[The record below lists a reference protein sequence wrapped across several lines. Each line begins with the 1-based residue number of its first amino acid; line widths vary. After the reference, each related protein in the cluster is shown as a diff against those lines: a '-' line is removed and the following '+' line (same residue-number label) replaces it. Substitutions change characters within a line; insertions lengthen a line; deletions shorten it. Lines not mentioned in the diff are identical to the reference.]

1 VSGVVDRFAGVFIDA
16 IGLPWCLVIVI
27 GGAVL
32 LALAWSTWPRW
43 WPRASW
49 WAAIVRV
56 FRWRGRRGAKGPRR
70 KFSWPKW
77 RWPWRRRKKAA
88 QAKVREIRVLT
99 EPIEGDTLPDVPAEV
114 LVSLADR
121 LAAEGRYAESVR
133 ERLRGMVRE
142 LVDAGV
148 VENRPSL
155 TVSELARAAATR
167 RPPMGSPLGE
177 AVTIFSDIWYGER
190 DAHLGHDRAMRDHA
204 AAVHQLVAA
213 GR

>member
-1 VSGVVDRFAGVFIDA
+1 VSGAVDGFAGAFIDA
-16 IGLPWCLVIVI
+16 IGLPWCLAIVI

-32 LALAWSTWPRW
+32 LAFAWSTWPRW

-49 WAAIVRV
+49 WPAISRVVR
-56 FRWRGRRGAKGPRR
+56 FRRRRAGGPRR
-70 KFSWPKW
+70 RFSWPKW
-77 RWPWRRRKKAA
+77 RWPWRRRRKATE
-88 QAKVREIRVLT
+88 AKVREISVLT

-167 RPPMGSPLGE
+167 QPPMGGPLGE
-177 AVTIFSDIWYGER
+177 AVTVFSDIWYGER
-190 DAHLGHDRAMRDHA
+190 EAHLGHDRAMRDHA
-204 AAVHQLVAA
+204 AAVHLIVTV
-213 GR
+213 RR